1 MADRFP
7 LIVNTGHDQI
17 QELPAGDNLNLS
29 NNSIVGVGTVTA
41 TSVTAT
47 SVTATTFD
55 GDGSGL
61 TGVASTDNIRTNTNA
76 TFLQNVNVS
85 GTVTATSYSGSG
97 ANLTSLPAA
106 NLTGTLPA
114 ISGANLTN
122 ISSPSLT
129 LAHKAVVGSSS
140 TTYHVDFVN
149 LDYDS
154 VYKII
159 GKRVQFSS
167 ANYVY
172 FRPFLNGGSSPTSG
186 ACDFNYTYYY
196 NGYSHSSYTDWM
208 IYDGGYYNT
217 SYGYNVYFEFD
228 FSTGYF
234 TWVKGTGHFF
244 RYQQSMCDMWGHLSP
259 SYTPY
264 SNYRVSGIRVYN
276 GNAGYLNADSEI
288 LLYKYN
294 ES

>member
-29 NNSIVGVGTVTA
+29 NNSIVGVG
-41 TSVTAT
+41 SVTAT
-47 SVTATTFD
+47 SFIGDGSALTGIAATDNINTDSVNVVGVVTATAFD
-55 GDGSGL
+55 
-61 TGVASTDNIRTNTNA
+61 
-76 TFLQNVNVS
+76 
-85 GTVTATSYSGSG
+85 GSG
-97 ANLTSLPAA
+97 ANLTSIPAGQ
-106 NLTGTLPA
+106 LTGTLPA
-114 ISGANLTN
+114 INGANLTGL
-122 ISSPSLT
+122 SAAGMT
-129 LAHKAVVGSSS
+129 LVHKAVVSSAS
-140 TTYHVDFVN
+140 TTYHVDFTN

-159 GKRVQFSS
+159 GKRVQFSNP
-167 ANYVY
+167 NYVY
-172 FRPFLNGGSSPTSG
+172 FRPYLNGGSTPTSG
-186 ACDFNYTYYY
+186 ACDYNYTYYY
-196 NGYSHSSYTDWM
+196 NGYSNNSNTDWA
-208 IYDGGYYNT
+208 INDGGYYST

-244 RYQQSMCDMWGHLSP
+244 RYQNSMCDMWGHLSS

-264 SNYRVSGIRVYN
+264 SSYRVSGIRINN
-276 GNAGYLNADSEI
+276 GSSGYFNADSEI